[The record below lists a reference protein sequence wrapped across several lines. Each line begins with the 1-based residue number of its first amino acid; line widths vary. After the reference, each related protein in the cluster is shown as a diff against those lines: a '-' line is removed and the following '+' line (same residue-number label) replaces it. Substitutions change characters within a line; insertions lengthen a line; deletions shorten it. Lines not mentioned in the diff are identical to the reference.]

1 MQKYPNPG
9 FFIGFAEN
17 IHFSENFRTGYSMA
31 IFMLSVKKF
40 IYTNL
45 AIFGFFPS
53 KKHDSFGFRK
63 FCLKLV
69 EKITKNKK

>member
-1 MQKYPNPG
+1 
-9 FFIGFAEN
+9 
-17 IHFSENFRTGYSMA
+17 MA
-31 IFMLSVKKF
+31 IFMLSAKKF

-45 AIFGFFPS
+45 TIFGFFPS

-69 EKITKNKK
+69 EKITKNRK